1 MAEKL
6 LIRALKG
13 GKNTRIVTLNGK
25 KITKMPSSLERLPG
39 LRTLDLQNNLI
50 SKVCPEINTLT
61 QLTKLNLGN
70 NLLEEVPEEIKYL
83 TSLRK
88 LHLFGN
94 RIYRFAPGVCDGL
107 QNLILLNLNNNQLT
121 RIPEEISRLKSLTYL
136 SLNHNQ
142 LDSIPKELCFLNN
155 LSELQL
161 SYNKLVCIPE
171 EIKFLKKLQKL
182 LLVRN
187 NIEALPEGLCDL
199 MNLRTL
205 DIAGNIIRIF
215 PPGFQVLKLRELYCE
230 ENPLFLKQPVTAIK
244 QEDVWSLQEITSR
257 FIMNQLA
264 ANNPFLMQAI
274 TWHPQVRDIISQGRK
289 CAICGNF
296 FLAIWLECVEFVP
309 PSKKWKISRNLHL
322 VPLRILICSYKCFN
336 QRGPNLF
343 GIAQV

>member
-61 QLTKLNLGN
+61 Q
-70 NLLEEVPEEIKYL
+70 
-83 TSLRK
+83 
-88 LHLFGN
+88 
-94 RIYRFAPGVCDGL
+94 
-107 QNLILLNLNNNQLT
+107 
-121 RIPEEISRLKSLTYL
+121 
-136 SLNHNQ
+136 
-142 LDSIPKELCFLNN
+142 
-155 LSELQL
+155 
-161 SYNKLVCIPE
+161 
-171 EIKFLKKLQKL
+171 
-182 LLVRN
+182 
-187 NIEALPEGLCDL
+187 GLCDL

-215 PPGFQVLKLRELYCE
+215 PPG
-230 ENPLFLKQPVTAIK
+230 
-244 QEDVWSLQEITSR
+244 
-257 FIMNQLA
+257 
-264 ANNPFLMQAI
+264 
-274 TWHPQVRDIISQGRK
+274 
-289 CAICGNF
+289 
-296 FLAIWLECVEFVP
+296 
-309 PSKKWKISRNLHL
+309 KWKISRNLHL